1 MRSTLLPRSGV
12 MLGLTALC
20 LAAST
25 GAAPFTKGITYRV
38 RMSSRLP
45 PQMAGMGGD
54 GGAGPLILAKASA
67 VGNRARFDLL
77 TFQPAPPG
85 TTVDDYLL
93 VLDSSRTFLVN
104 PGERTYSD
112 ASAILSGGG
121 LGMLGAMSGG
131 RRGGRGGGGGGA
143 GGMPQVD
150 ISGLV
155 TDFEVVGADTV
166 DGRQTQHYRIV
177 AEMSVA
183 VMGNQTPLRIMIDTW
198 TANLPYHI
206 VNPFDAPATVA
217 ADDPAAK
224 LTVKLNELRKK
235 IEGTPIK
242 SVVTTSLT
250 LGGPAGAGM
259 ALDFV
264 QTTTIT
270 DIKEM
275 DVDEKQLELP
285 AGFTKKV
292 GG

>member
-1 MRSTLLPRSGV
+1 MTMRSSLLSRSGV
-12 MLGLTALC
+12 MLGLIALC

-25 GAAPFTKGITYRV
+25 GAAPFTKGIVYRV

-45 PQMAGMGGD
+45 PQLAGMGGD
-54 GGAGPLILAKASA
+54 GGAGPLILARASA

-85 TTVDDYLL
+85 TSVDDYLL
-93 VLDSSRTFLVN
+93 VLDSSRAVLVN
-104 PGERTYSD
+104 PGEHTYSD
-112 ASAILSGGG
+112 AAALFSGGG

-131 RRGGRGGGGGGA
+131 RRGGRGGGAAGG

-155 TDFEVVGADTV
+155 TDFEVVGSDTV
-166 DGRQTQHYRIV
+166 EGRQTQHYRIV

-206 VNPFDAPATVA
+206 VNPFDGPATVSP
-217 ADDPAAK
+217 DDPAAK
-224 LTVKLNELRKK
+224 LTTKLNELRKK
-235 IEGTPIK
+235 IEGTPVK

-275 DVDEKQLELP
+275 DVDEKSLDVP
-285 AGFTKKV
+285 AGFTKK
-292 GG
+292 G